1 MRRLLLVVIGATL
14 CLQPAAFA
22 CGDKFLIIGRG
33 ASYRNRYVAIH
44 PAAIL
49 LYGEKAAGRGDVD
62 VRRILQRAGHHV
74 DLAADGAQLESAMR
88 AKRYDFVIAT
98 IDAVEEATRR
108 ARAVSSDALV
118 LPILFASNA
127 NEVTEAERQ
136 FECIAKADRAAKQR
150 SFLAV
155 LDDAM
160 GIRLKGEPVHCNW
173 AK

>member
-1 MRRLLLVVIGATL
+1 MRRLLLVVMVATL
-14 CLQPAAFA
+14 SFETSAFA

-49 LYGEKAAGRGDVD
+49 LYGQKAAGNADVD

-74 DLAADGAQLESAMR
+74 DLAPDGAQLESAMR
-88 AKRYDFVIAT
+88 SKRYDFVIAP
-98 IDAVEEATRR
+98 IDAIEEAKGRVR
-108 ARAVSSDALV
+108 ALSSDALV
-118 LPILFASNA
+118 VPILFASNE
-127 NEVTEAERQ
+127 NEVTQAERQ
-136 FECIAKADRAAKQR
+136 FECIARSDRAAKQR
-150 SFLAV
+150 SFLAI

-160 GIRLKGEPVHCNW
+160 GMRLKGEPVHCNW

>member
-1 MRRLLLVVIGATL
+1 MRRLLLVVIAATL
-14 CLQPAAFA
+14 WFEASAFA

-49 LYGEKAAGRGDVD
+49 LYGEKAAGNGEVD

-74 DLAADGAQLESAMR
+74 DLAPDGARLESAMR
-88 AKRYDFVIAT
+88 SKRYDFVIAP
-98 IDAVEEATRR
+98 IDAIEDTERHVHSA
-108 ARAVSSDALV
+108 SSDALV
-118 LPILFASNA
+118 LPILFASNEH
-127 NEVTEAERQ
+127 EVSEAERQ
-136 FECIAKADRAAKQR
+136 FECIAKSDRAAKQR

-160 GIRLKGEPVHCNW
+160 GMRLKGQPMHCNW